1 MKDAARDVT
10 QDSSGKKR
18 RPFIRSRK
26 RNSGARLVAEC
37 NAEEYLSDEIAF
49 VMASPMHARRKTA
62 SSEFFQGK
70 MKLKHTQKIGGR
82 HLWKKRVAK
91 LEVQSGVLRF
101 YRGTTMDGTIDLRSL
116 CSIDRVGPRRFNLM
130 GDLDRHSATQI
141 RSSVRCATAAET
153 DLWVERINRFVP
165 VHCVICGEVF
175 SDEQVVGTGPSEQR
189 FSLARAGGARNL
201 SCEGKSKAGGAR
213 TVPSPVSS
221 PRGGGSPTAVHG
233 GGGRLVSRLSCHL
246 TGLPIC
252 SARCK
257 QFSEAVS
264 RRGFRIAN
272 ELGTTVLQRKT
283 AEGIAAAAETAAA
296 LPSSIT
302 DGVVG
307 SGDTPGQQDRP
318 DMDSVESSSPTN
330 DSDARALQ
338 NVHDCLACGKLL
350 SEADAVALGTVEIR
364 FGLGG
369 SPDGSPVG
377 SDGGSPTN
385 IDDGA
390 SRLVPGAVPLPRT
403 ILDPQVQSF
412 CGVPCRAFY
421 IKVLESGRR

>member
-10 QDSSGKKR
+10 RDSAGKKR
-18 RPFIRSRK
+18 RLFMRSRS
-26 RNSGARLVAEC
+26 RNSGSRLVAEC
-37 NAEEYLSDEIAF
+37 NAEAYLSDEIAF
-49 VMASPMHARRKTA
+49 VMSSPMHERRKTA

-101 YRGTTMDGTIDLRSL
+101 YKGTTMDGTIDLRSL

-175 SDEQVVGTGPSEQR
+175 SDDTGPFEQR
-189 FSLARAGGARNL
+189 LSLA
-201 SCEGKSKAGGAR
+201 SEGTSKAGGAR
-213 TVPSPVSS
+213 TVPSPVS
-221 PRGGGSPTAVHG
+221 PLGGEGSPTTVHG
-233 GGGRLVSRLSCHL
+233 EGERNVSRLSCHR

-272 ELGTTVLQRKT
+272 ELGTTVLHRKT
-283 AEGIAAAAETAAA
+283 AEGIAAAAEAAAA

-302 DGVVG
+302 EGVVG
-307 SGDTPGQQDRP
+307 SGDTPGQQDGP
-318 DMDSVESSSPTN
+318 GMDSVESSSPAN
-330 DSDARALQ
+330 DDDARALH
-338 NVHDCLACGKLL
+338 NAHACLACGNPL
-350 SEADAVALGTVEIR
+350 SEAVAVALGTVEIR

-369 SPDGSPVG
+369 SPDRSPVG

-385 IDDGA
+385 IDDSGA
-390 SRLVPGAVPLPRT
+390 SRLVPGAVPQPRT
-403 ILDPQVQSF
+403 IIDPQVQSF